1 MFQLEKR
8 RALSPSVKSIKATCS
23 PQRSAARAEPHA
35 LWELRM
41 GSGSLRGSC
50 THGCWLRAVS
60 GGGPVGTGTFRAP
73 QEDTGELAAVQ
84 RALEKAH
91 WKKD

>member
-1 MFQLEKR
+1 MLPPAIR
-8 RALSPSVKSIKATCS
+8 SPCRAPGAVGVEDGVGVSAWLLHPWVLAGGSV
-23 PQRSAARAEPHA
+23 
-35 LWELRM
+35 W
-41 GSGSLRGSC
+41 
-50 THGCWLRAVS
+50 
-60 GGGPVGTGTFRAP
+60 GGPVGTGTFSAP

>member
-1 MFQLEKR
+1 MFSL
-8 RALSPSVKSIKATCS
+8 KSDELFLQVLNQSK
-23 PQRSAARAEPHA
+23 PHA
-35 LWELRM
+35 PPSDPQPVPKIHAQWELRM
-41 GSGSLRGSC
+41 GSGSLHGSC
-50 THGCWLRAVS
+50 THGCWLGAVC